1 MLIFLF
7 SLLVFQ
13 SLKNFMGNDLKV
25 VKIVQITPLCLSLIV
40 PLKSYINWLFLSL
53 EIDTD
58 RRQADN

>member
-40 PLKSYINWLFLSL
+40 LLKSHISWLFLSL
-53 EIDTD
+53 EIDTE
-58 RRQADN
+58 RRQADS